1 MNKTTT
7 QNNNDCYN
15 WIKSHTK
22 KMTSKTDSSDGY
34 DNELQATASRY
45 FAPFGQFRLTHC
57 IVLVDFQFPLSIIS
71 CLFCCI
77 SFGLMDV
84 HCRYL
89 QHSFTN
95 NNSTFFLL
103 IFICCFF
110 LRTYFPNTPFYC
122 LSVVGSSFTCA
133 LHWMG
138 THFTTGK

>member
-1 MNKTTT
+1 
-7 QNNNDCYN
+7 
-15 WIKSHTK
+15 
-22 KMTSKTDSSDGY
+22 MTSKTDSSDGY

-77 SFGLMDV
+77 SFGIMDV

-95 NNSTFFLL
+95 ISSTFFLL

-110 LRTYFPNTPFYC
+110 FFYEHIFPI
-122 LSVVGSSFTCA
+122 
-133 LHWMG
+133 H
-138 THFTTGK
+138 HFTAYRLSDLHLPVHCIEWAHTSPPENNSD